1 MRPPVMG
8 RRDMTDEP
16 FGVNLTI
23 LRDGMSIRIHAAGHR
38 CDQRAAGV
46 SAVQPPQGSECV

>member
-1 MRPPVMG
+1 MG